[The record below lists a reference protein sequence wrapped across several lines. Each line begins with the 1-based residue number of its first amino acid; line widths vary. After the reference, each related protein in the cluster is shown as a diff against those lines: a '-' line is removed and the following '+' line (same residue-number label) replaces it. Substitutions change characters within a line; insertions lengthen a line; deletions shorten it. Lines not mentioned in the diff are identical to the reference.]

1 LFYRFLALVE
11 PLETFPVPIYPPGV
25 AGEKLSQNRLQT
37 AEAVLSLGL
46 VVVKGL
52 QERRIATVFLN
63 DDGDVELCPPG
74 EYLHDALSEEDALM
88 KLLDQGYSDEQL
100 VAYLKGRKARS
111 RNADG

>member
-1 LFYRFLALVE
+1 M
-11 PLETFPVPIYPPGV
+11 

-63 DDGDVELCPPG
+63 EDGDVEVCPPG
-74 EYLHDALSEEDALM
+74 EYLHDALSEEDALVS
-88 KLLDQGYSDEQL
+88 LLDKGYSDEQL
-100 VAYLKGRKARS
+100 MAYLKGRRARS
-111 RNADG
+111 RNLDGENMR